1 MHTHR
6 HTPHKFPC
14 VLDPKLTRHLP
25 KAAGPQTWGAGGQ
38 PRRVGMGSEELARG
52 KHAQYVVKLH
62 SDAAA
67 YEWVASEYLRMS
79 GIYWGATALALLGR
93 LDALDR

>member
-1 MHTHR
+1 M
-6 HTPHKFPC
+6 
-14 VLDPKLTRHLP
+14 
-25 KAAGPQTWGAGGQ
+25 GP
-38 PRRVGMGSEELARG
+38 EELVRG
-52 KHAQYVVKLH
+52 KHAGYVVKLH